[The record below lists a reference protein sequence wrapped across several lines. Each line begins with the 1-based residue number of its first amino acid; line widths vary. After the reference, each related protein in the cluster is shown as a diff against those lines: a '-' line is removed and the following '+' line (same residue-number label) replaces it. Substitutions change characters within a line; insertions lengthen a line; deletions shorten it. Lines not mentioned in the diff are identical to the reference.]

1 MRRRRTDDQ
10 GGFSLIEALIAFAI
24 LSLGLMGLAKLQMQ
38 VFKNATHSK
47 TQTAA
52 VNLAQQKLEELRA
65 SAYEDIASGGD
76 LPPSRH
82 GDNAL
87 FIREWTVEDHGSLD
101 YKVVS
106 VTTGWQTI
114 EQETESVT
122 LTSFIARSVAAS
134 LDPIG
139 SSPVD
144 D

>member
-1 MRRRRTDDQ
+1 MRRRRTDGQ

-65 SAYEDIASGGD
+65 SAYEDIESGGD
-76 LPPSRH
+76 LPPRRY

-114 EQETESVT
+114 EQETRSVT

-134 LDPIG
+134 FDPIG

>member
-1 MRRRRTDDQ
+1 MRRKTTDCQ
-10 GGFSLIEALIAFAI
+10 GGFSLIEALVAFAI
-24 LSLGLMGLAKLQMQ
+24 LSFGLMGLAKLQMQ
-38 VFKNATHSK
+38 VFQNAAHSK

-65 SAYEDIASGGD
+65 SAYEEIESGGD
-76 LPPSRH
+76 QPPSRQ
-82 GDNAL
+82 GDHAI

-114 EQETESVT
+114 EQETRSVT
-122 LTSFIARSVAAS
+122 LTSFIARSVAAR